1 MSMQAT
7 SAAVAERPKA
17 EFPEPAQPYWK
28 LVLRRFLRHRM
39 AVAGAVTLLLLFFM
53 SFVGPYLSPYTFDGI
68 DLPNSNQAWPSLAH
82 WLGTDELGRDILTR
96 LMYAGRISL
105 SVGLS
110 VAFLGVVIGTIIGG
124 LAGYFGKWVDMA
136 GMRVTDV
143 FLSIPI
149 LMLLMVM
156 MKFLGK
162 ELYVIVLILGA
173 TSWMGVARLVRGEF
187 LALRNQEFIEASHA
201 QGASSLWIMLR
212 HMLPNAVAPIFVA
225 ATLGVADAI
234 MLESA
239 LSFLGFGIQPPTPS
253 WGNMLTDAQQ
263 YMISTP
269 WLAFYPGLLIFL
281 TVASIN
287 FVGDG
292 LRDALDPKLKR

>member
-1 MSMQAT
+1 MSTQAT
-7 SAAVAERPKA
+7 TAAVERPKA
-17 EFPEPAQPYWK
+17 EFAEPPQPYWK
-28 LVLRRFLRHRM
+28 LVLRRFMRHRM
-39 AVAGAVTLLLLFFM
+39 AVVGAFTLLLLVLM
-53 SFVGPYLSPYTFDGI
+53 SFVGPFLSPYSFDGI
-68 DLPNSNQAWPSLAH
+68 DLPNSNQQWPSMAH

-110 VAFLGVVIGTIIGG
+110 VALLGVVLGTIIGG
-124 LAGYFGKWVDMA
+124 LAGYFGKWVDTA

-162 ELYVIVLILGA
+162 DLAVIVLILGA

-187 LALRNQEFIEASHA
+187 LALRNQEFIEASQA
-201 QGASSLWIMLR
+201 QGASSIWIMIR
-212 HMLPNAVAPIFVA
+212 HMLPNALAPIFVA

-292 LRDALDPKLKR
+292 LRDALDPKLKQ

>member
-1 MSMQAT
+1 MSMNLT
-7 SAAVAERPKA
+7 VAAAERPST
-17 EFPEPAQPYWK
+17 ELTDPVLPYWR
-28 LVLRRFLRHRM
+28 LVLRRFVKHKM
-39 AVAGAVTLLLLFFM
+39 AVAGAGTLAMLVLMALL
-53 SFVGPYLSPYTFDGI
+53 VPVLSPYTFDSI
-68 DLPNSNQAWPSLAH
+68 DLPRANQQWPSLAH
-82 WLGTDELGRDILTR
+82 WLGTDELGRDIFTR
-96 LMYAGRISL
+96 LMVAGRISL

-124 LAGYFGKWVDMA
+124 LAGYFGKWVDTA
-136 GMRVTDV
+136 GMRMTDL

-162 ELYVIVLILGA
+162 DLGVIVLILGA

-201 QGASSLWIMLR
+201 QGASALAIMLR
-212 HMLPNAVAPIFVA
+212 HMLPNALAPIFVA
-225 ATLGVADAI
+225 ATLGVANAI
-234 MLESA
+234 MMESA

-269 WLAFYPGLLIFL
+269 WLAFYPGLMIFL

-292 LRDALDPKLKR
+292 LRDALDPKLKQ

>member
-1 MSMQAT
+1 MSTQAT
-7 SAAVAERPKA
+7 TSAMTERPKA
-17 EFPEPAQPYWK
+17 EFAEPAQPYWK
-28 LVLRRFLRHRM
+28 LVLRRFMKHRM
-39 AVAGAVTLLLLFFM
+39 AVAGAITLILLILM
-53 SFVGPYLSPYTFDGI
+53 SFVGPLLSPYTFDGI
-68 DLPNSNQAWPSLAH
+68 DLPNSNQQWPSTAH
-82 WLGTDELGRDILTR
+82 WLGTDELGRDIFTR
-96 LMYAGRISL
+96 LMHAGRISL

-110 VAFLGVVIGTIIGG
+110 VAFLGVLIGTVVGG

-162 ELYVIVLILGA
+162 DLAVIVLILGA

-187 LALRNQEFIEASHA
+187 LSLRNQEFIEASHA
-201 QGASSLWIMLR
+201 QGASSVWIMIR
-212 HMLPNAVAPIFVA
+212 HMLPNALAPIFVA

>member
-1 MSMQAT
+1 MSTQLSP
-7 SAAVAERPKA
+7 SAAAERPKS
-17 EFPEPAQPYWK
+17 EFAEPAQPYWK
-28 LVLRRFLRHRM
+28 LVMRRFVKHRM
-39 AVAGAVTLLLLFFM
+39 AVAGAITLILLILM
-53 SFVGPYLSPYTFDGI
+53 SFVGPLLSPYTFDGI
-68 DLPNSNQAWPSLAH
+68 DLPNSNQQWPSVAH
-82 WLGTDELGRDILTR
+82 WLGTDELGRDIFTR
-96 LMYAGRISL
+96 LMHAGRISL

-110 VAFLGVVIGTIIGG
+110 VAFLGVVIGTIVGG

-162 ELYVIVLILGA
+162 DLAVIVLILGA

-187 LALRNQEFIEASHA
+187 LSLRNQEFIEASHA
-201 QGASSLWIMLR
+201 QGASSVWIMIR
-212 HMLPNAVAPIFVA
+212 HMLPNALAPIFVA

>member
-1 MSMQAT
+1 MSTQVST
-7 SAAVAERPKA
+7 SAAADRPVAEFA
-17 EFPEPAQPYWK
+17 EPAQPYWK
-28 LVLRRFLRHRM
+28 LVLRRFMRHRM
-39 AVAGAVTLLLLFFM
+39 AVAGAFTLLLLILM
-53 SFVGPYLSPYTFDGI
+53 SFLGPMLSPYTFDGI
-68 DLPNSNQAWPSLAH
+68 DLPNSNQQWPSMAH
-82 WLGTDELGRDILTR
+82 WLGTDELGRDIFTR
-96 LMYAGRISL
+96 LMHAGRISL

-110 VAFLGVVIGTIIGG
+110 VALLGVVLGTLIGG

-162 ELYVIVLILGA
+162 DLAVIVLILGA

-187 LALRNQEFIEASHA
+187 LSLRNQEFIEASHA
-201 QGASSLWIMLR
+201 QGASSIWIMIR
-212 HMLPNAVAPIFVA
+212 HMLPNALAPIFVA

-269 WLAFYPGLLIFL
+269 WLAFYPGILIFL

-292 LRDALDPKLKR
+292 LRDALDPKLKQ

>member
-1 MSMQAT
+1 M
-7 SAAVAERPKA
+7 
-17 EFPEPAQPYWK
+17 
-28 LVLRRFLRHRM
+28 RHRM
-39 AVAGAVTLLLLFFM
+39 ALAGAITLFTLVFFAILAPI
-53 SFVGPYLSPYTFDGI
+53 FSPYTFDSI
-68 DLPNSNQAWPSLAH
+68 DLPSANQQWPSAQH
-82 WLGTDELGRDILTR
+82 WLGTDELGRDIFTR

-110 VAFLGVVIGTIIGG
+110 VAFLGVLLGTIVGG
-124 LAGYFGKWVDMA
+124 LAGYFGKWVDTV
-136 GMRVTDV
+136 GMRMTDM

-162 ELYVIVLILGA
+162 DLTIIVLILGA

-201 QGASSLWIMLR
+201 QGASSPWIMIR
-212 HMLPNAVAPIFVA
+212 HMLPNALAPIFVA
-225 ATLGVADAI
+225 ATLGVANAI
-234 MLESA
+234 MMESA

-292 LRDALDPKLKR
+292 LRDALDPKLKQ

>member
-1 MSMQAT
+1 MSTQVT
-7 SAAVAERPKA
+7 STPAVERPKA
-17 EFPEPAQPYWK
+17 EFAEPPQPYWK
-28 LVLRRFLRHRM
+28 LVLRRFMKHRM
-39 AVAGAVTLLLLFFM
+39 AVVGSITLFLLVFM
-53 SFVGPYLSPYTFDGI
+53 SFVGPFLSPYSFDGI
-68 DLPNSNQAWPSLAH
+68 DLPNSNQQWPSMAH

-110 VAFLGVVIGTIIGG
+110 VAFLGVVIGTIVGG
-124 LAGYFGKWVDMA
+124 LAGYFGKWVDNA
-136 GMRVTDV
+136 GMRLTDV

-162 ELYVIVLILGA
+162 ELIIIVLILGA

-187 LALRNQEFIEASHA
+187 LSLRNQEFIEASHA
-201 QGASSLWIMLR
+201 QGASSIWIMLR
-212 HMLPNAVAPIFVA
+212 HMLPNALAPIFVA